1 MKKVF
6 VVAVLVL
13 TLMAIAVPSVYGV
26 LWNAGQESIEG
37 DGEDDY
43 AVPDSNGAEYNINQ
57 GYQDCVCVI
66 TPEGSRWER
75 GWAVWCTYNGNMEC
89 EASCT
94 PLGY

>member
-43 AVPDSNGAEYNINQ
+43 AVQDPNGAVYHPRTANVMCEMIVYP
-57 GYQDCVCVI
+57 D
-66 TPEGSRWER
+66 GSYAYVY
-75 GWAVWCTYNGNMEC
+75 GAVTYCESGGDQTCEVTEC
-89 EASCT
+89 F
-94 PLGY
+94 